1 MIFLV
6 EAANFFGQYV
16 EHSQEVCVKK
26 ILRKFLRHIFLE
38 FFKVKNWSVTVTRI
52 FFYPNNFRFWCL
64 GAQKKAKVEFYQID
78 NTEKKI
84 A

>member
-26 ILRKFLRHIFLE
+26 ILWKFLRHIFLE
-38 FFKVKNWSVTVTRI
+38 FFKVKNWSVTVTWI
-52 FFYPNNFRFWCL
+52 FVYLNIIRFWCL
-64 GAQKKAKVEFYQID
+64 AAQMKAKIEL
-78 NTEKKI
+78 
-84 A
+84 